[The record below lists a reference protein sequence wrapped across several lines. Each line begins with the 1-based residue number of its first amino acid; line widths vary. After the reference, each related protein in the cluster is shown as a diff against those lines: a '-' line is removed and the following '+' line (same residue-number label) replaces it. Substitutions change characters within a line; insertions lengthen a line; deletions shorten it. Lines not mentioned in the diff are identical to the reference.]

1 LKGKTMKTNLKMKT
15 LAAMMAVAATLAG
28 TAQASDG
35 TDTTSPYSVANRVN
49 FSIVIPAFLYFRV
62 GPVGAANDPTLTF
75 TVPAANVGNS
85 TPVAGTGGDAGAS
98 AVNVEVRGNNGQVTI
113 ATTVSSAS
121 GLGTGTAADGFIS
134 FGAITTTA
142 SNASLA
148 APTLANSGITNTT
161 PALGCDVACAGLGK
175 VTRRTGTWTYA
186 YANTTIPSA
195 GTYTGFATYTA
206 SMP

>member
-1 LKGKTMKTNLKMKT
+1 MKTNLKMKT
-15 LAAMMAVAATLAG
+15 LAAMMTVAATFAG
-28 TAQASDG
+28 TAQAASG
-35 TDTTSPYSVANRVN
+35 TDTTAAYSVANRVN

-62 GPVGAANDPTLTF
+62 GPLGAAESTLTF
-75 TVPAANVGNS
+75 TVPAANVGDTS
-85 TPVAGTGGDAGAS
+85 PVAGTGGDATAS
-98 AVNVEVRGNNGQVTI
+98 SVNVEVRGNNGQVTI
-113 ATTVSSAS
+113 ATTVQSAS

-134 FGAITTTA
+134 YGEITTTA

-148 APTLANSGITNTT
+148 APTLANTGITNTT

-175 VTRRTGTWTYA
+175 VTRRAGTWTYS

>member
-1 LKGKTMKTNLKMKT
+1 MKANLQMKT
-15 LAAMMAVAATLAG
+15 LAAAMAVAAAFAG

-35 TDTTSPYSVANRVN
+35 TDTTTPYSVANRVN

-75 TVPAANVGNS
+75 TVPAANVGNG
-85 TPVAGTGGDAGAS
+85 TPVAGTGGDAAAS

-113 ATTVSSAS
+113 ATAVQAAT

-134 FGAITTTA
+134 YADITTTP
-142 SNASLA
+142 SNAALP
-148 APTLANSGITNTT
+148 APTLANSGITNVT
-161 PALGCDVACAGLGK
+161 PTLGCDVACAGLGR
-175 VTRRTGTWTYA
+175 VTRRAGTWTYA
-186 YANTTIPSA
+186 YANTATPSA

-206 SMP
+206 TMP